1 MLTLLHNGIGYP
13 IQDDTYY
20 RTEKADGMDSLTFS
34 MSIRD
39 ELYPM
44 ISEQENVLDEDGNRW
59 LIKKIDGGSKSAKI
73 VAEIDLDEWR
83 ENMYLAYDSGSNTVA
98 NLLSSIAPTGWAVY
112 DKSGSSIR
120 RTISGDAY
128 TALEIAQEAM
138 TTYSVY
144 LRFDTSRKAV
154 TIYTQTAGEPTG
166 SFATRDLNL
175 KEINYKGDSSDFA
188 TRLYAYGKDGLTFS
202 SINDGK
208 EYVDDHSYSD
218 RVISA
223 YWKDERYTDVESLLS
238 AAKEKL
244 HELANPVRSYECSIV
259 DLQATNPE
267 LYNNLDFSLFTVA
280 LLVDDAKQ
288 SSVLYQVIERE
299 VHPNYPAENVVT
311 FSTTAATITKSVLQI
326 TNEVQNPNSDFN
338 QQRAI
343 AIANATNWL
352 TSADGYVVAV
362 KDTDGSWKEL
372 LFMDTNDMAT
382 AKNVLRIN
390 TNGIGFSTTGANG
403 PFTNAWT
410 IDGSLV
416 ASFITSGEMSA
427 NRVRLGLLTD
437 YNGSNY
443 WNLSTGEF
451 SLQSTAKIGG
461 KTVAEIAQSA
471 VDAQTQASIFNKLT
485 NNGATQGIYL
495 SGGKVYINASY
506 MATGILKD
514 TSGNTT
520 WNLATGAL
528 SSKKLSIA
536 STNFTLTEAGVI
548 TAKSGTIGGF
558 TITAKSLQ
566 SGKAGIGNGKGGGVY
581 FGSDGLSIGN
591 NSGMSNCPVF
601 DVQYASG
608 VNYASTSLLRFYNPK
623 GTSAGNIGYD
633 DHFDSSTEGLK
644 LSVNTYISGHC
655 DAYSFN
661 KTSDARLK
669 MDIEPIPVDESTR
682 LIMNIRAR
690 RFRFKDKP
698 ERLHHGFIAQDL
710 LSARSDEA
718 IVSKGKEY
726 YSVEYDELIADLVNV
741 VQDQEKRISDLAKR
755 LQKME
760 ALYADN

>member
-1 MLTLLHNGIGYP
+1 MLTLLHDGVGYP

-83 ENMYLAYDSGSNTVA
+83 ENMYLSYDSGSNTVE
-98 NLLSSIAPTGWAVY
+98 NLLSGIAPAGWSVY

-280 LLVDDAKQ
+280 LLVDDAKK

-326 TNEVQNPNSDFN
+326 TNEVQNPNSDYN
-338 QQRAI
+338 QQRSI

-372 LFMDTNDMAT
+372 LFMDTNDIAT

-410 IDGSLV
+410 IDGTLIADWIKSGSLNADLITAGV
-416 ASFITSGEMSA
+416 LQDATGSFYLDMTNGGLKMKNAMLSNEGDNRSVGIRDGQYFVYFTKDNETHRVGVLGATFNNTVGTKGISVNADEHSDWVSLGVSTDAGSVTDKLRYYVQKGYWDMNGSCV
-427 NRVRLGLLTD
+427 NRVNFGVSADQLVQVYTGKSDLTTNNMSFGSVPFLYVNVLDQYGAIRLMR
-437 YNGSNY
+437 NGSEV
-443 WNLSTGEF
+443 LTISAMSTSSSYRNF
-451 SLQSTAKIGG
+451 QY
-461 KTVAEIAQSA
+461 
-471 VDAQTQASIFNKLT
+471 FRF
-485 NNGATQGIYL
+485 
-495 SGGKVYINASY
+495 INA
-506 MATGILKD
+506 KCD
-514 TSGNTT
+514 
-520 WNLATGAL
+520 
-528 SSKKLSIA
+528 
-536 STNFTLTEAGVI
+536 
-548 TAKSGTIGGF
+548 
-558 TITAKSLQ
+558 
-566 SGKAGIGNGKGGGVY
+566 GVY
-581 FGSDGLSIGN
+581 EL
-591 NSGMSNCPVF
+591 
-601 DVQYASG
+601 YAS
-608 VNYASTSLLRFYNPK
+608 
-623 GTSAGNIGYD
+623 
-633 DHFDSSTEGLK
+633 
-644 LSVNTYISGHC
+644 SVYY
-655 DAYSFN
+655 YSECT
-661 KTSDARLK
+661 KISDARLK
-669 MDIEPIPVDESTR
+669 DNIADIDMIKAAEFVLSLAPRSYVMRDNPSKVQ
-682 LIMNIRAR
+682 
-690 RFRFKDKP
+690 
-698 ERLHHGFIAQDL
+698 HGFVAQ
-710 LSARSDEA
+710 E
-718 IVSKGKEY
+718 VQEHEY
-726 YSVEYDELIADLVNV
+726 GEWTPVNKYEKDGEEYLGIDYTALIADMVATIQYQNDKINSLEERLAMIE
-741 VQDQEKRISDLAKR
+741 EKINAS
-755 LQKME
+755 
-760 ALYADN
+760 N

>member
-1 MLTLLHNGIGYP
+1 MLTLLHDGVGYP

-39 ELYPM
+39 ELYPL

-280 LLVDDAKQ
+280 LLVDDAKK

-471 VDAQTQASIFNKLT
+471 VDAQTQISIFNRLT

-506 MATGILKD
+506 VATGILKD

-558 TITAKSLQ
+558 AITSTSIQNAKTGLGVS
-566 SGKAGIGNGKGGGVY
+566 KGDGVY
-581 FGSDGLSIGN
+581 VGTDGIAVGN
-591 NSGMSNCPVF
+591 NSGWDGSPVLQ
-601 DVQYASG
+601 VGHASG
-608 VNYASTSLLRFYNPK
+608 FNYVGVSLLSFYRK
-623 GTSAGNIGYD
+623 GGNTCGSFSWKEEKGSDWLGWNQNLYV
-633 DHFDSSTEGLK
+633 S
-644 LSVNTYISGHC
+644 NYISC
-655 DAYSFN
+655 MDIDIRAN
-661 KTSDARLK
+661 SDERLK
-669 MDIEPIPVDESTR
+669 EDIEPLPVDESKR
-682 LIMNIRAR
+682 LILNVAPR
-690 RFRFKDKP
+690 RYRFKKRP
-698 ERLHHGFIAQDL
+698 ETLRHGLIAQDVL
-710 LSARSDEA
+710 QYTSDDALVHEDQESGMYGLNYFD
-718 IVSKGKEY
+718 V
-726 YSVEYDELIADLVNV
+726 IADLINV
-741 VQDQEKRISDLAKR
+741 VQDQERRIKVLE
-755 LQKME
+755 E
-760 ALYADN
+760 ALNAVNNS